1 MIESTCFFQTPRGQI
16 QKSRM
21 QQGSGV
27 KRPPT
32 GDGRVVVVEGGYVC
46 GSTGGSQSATERRKQ
61 SSVFE
66 VCAMGKERLCLLFV
80 FVRIDPAVAMT
91 NLGLLALRF
100 REKKNYDTS
109 AALGFHSCSFVRKI
123 ID

>member
-1 MIESTCFFQTPRGQI
+1 
-16 QKSRM
+16 
-21 QQGSGV
+21 
-27 KRPPT
+27 
-32 GDGRVVVVEGGYVC
+32 
-46 GSTGGSQSATERRKQ
+46 
-61 SSVFE
+61 
-66 VCAMGKERLCLLFV
+66 MGKERLCLLFA
-80 FVRIDPAVAMT
+80 FVRIDPAVIAMT